1 MSQSTQYPP
10 GPAYKM
16 PGKLVSEFIG
26 DPIKMLTKVAQQ
38 YGDISYFK
46 LGREHVYLINNP
58 DLIEKILIHDHR
70 NFKKGKRLQ
79 IAKGLLGEG
88 LVTSEGEFHNRQ
100 R

>member
-26 DPIKMLTKVAQQ
+26 DPINMLTNIAQQ

-58 DLIEKILIHDHR
+58 DLIEKDPHTR
-70 NFKKGKRLQ
+70 SSQFQKGEETTDRKRTARRR
-79 IAKGLLGEG
+79 ISNK
-88 LVTSEGEFHNRQ
+88 
-100 R
+100 

>member
-16 PGKLVSEFIG
+16 PGKLVNEFIG

-46 LGREHVYLINNP
+46 FGSNMY
-58 DLIEKILIHDHR
+58 
-70 NFKKGKRLQ
+70 
-79 IAKGLLGEG
+79 
-88 LVTSEGEFHNRQ
+88 T
-100 R
+100 